1 MLFPS
6 STVGTYGRLIL
17 SDPRIACEEITIDVR
32 DRIVLVERYNKD
44 HSCPYEKQAF
54 IVSMCFLLNE

>member
-1 MLFPS
+1 M
-6 STVGTYGRLIL
+6 STIVGTYGQLIL
-17 SDPRIACEEITIDVR
+17 AEPRIACEEITIDVR

-54 IVSMCFLLNE
+54 IVVHE

>member
-1 MLFPS
+1 M
-6 STVGTYGRLIL
+6 STIVGTYGQLIL
-17 SDPRIACEEITIDVR
+17 SEPRIACEEITIDVR

-54 IVSMCFLLNE
+54 IVDMCFLLHE